1 MNSKGHSSRIL
12 FTTSASLVVFSIVLW
27 IVISQFFN
35 VVDAHVD
42 SSLEKS
48 FLFYITIVIVLFL
61 LLSLFTVS
69 RVIYHFTKPV
79 DEIMRVAGKLAVGD
93 YKARASISEF
103 RDLGNLATSINKIAQ
118 HGQET
123 QVVRS
128 MEKERLKTLIESIG
142 SSLIML
148 GRGGT
153 VNLMN
158 GVFAQTFSTSSVD
171 SIGKSYKEIGLPTAV
186 EQLIENVF
194 LSEQV
199 HERQIRLEREI
210 GTLNLSVY
218 GAPVIGRHGNWLGI
232 IVVFHDITKIIQLE
246 EVRKDFVANV
256 SHELR
261 TPVTS
266 IKGFAETL
274 LDGAI
279 EDPVITRDFVSIIE
293 KESGRLHSLVSD
305 LLELSGIEQQGFT
318 LNFTEVDATITIRE
332 AVELV
337 SVKLAEKEMRIE
349 IEDPGELKLEAD
361 GGRLMQVI
369 VNLLVNAI
377 SYSKPKT
384 VITIKAKP
392 INEYVVISI
401 ADEGIGIGKEKLTRI
416 FERFYR
422 ADLARSRDSGG
433 TGLGL
438 AIVKHLIDAH
448 HGSIWVESEINKGSE
463 FFIKLPIS
471 QHPNSVG

>member
-1 MNSKGHSSRIL
+1 MKKEGHSSRIL
-12 FTTSASLVVFSIVLW
+12 LTTSVTLVVFSIVLW

-35 VVDAHVD
+35 VVGANVD
-42 SSLEKS
+42 SSLEKKF
-48 FLFYITIVIVLFL
+48 FLYLTVVIVLFL
-61 LLSLFTVS
+61 TLSLFTVS

-79 DEIMRVAGKLAVGD
+79 DELTLVARKLASGD
-93 YKARASISEF
+93 YKARASVSEF
-103 RDLGNLATSINKIAQ
+103 KDLGNLAVSINQIARN
-118 HGQET
+118 GQET
-123 QVVRS
+123 QIVRS

-142 SSLIML
+142 SSLLML

-158 GVFAQTFSTSSVD
+158 GVFAQTFNASSLD
-171 SIGKSYKEIGLPTAV
+171 AIGKSYKEIGLPIAA

-199 HERQIRLEREI
+199 HERQIRIQQEYGPLDL
-210 GTLNLSVY
+210 TVY

-232 IVVFHDITKIIQLE
+232 IVVFHDISKIIKLE

-274 LDGAI
+274 LDGALS
-279 EDPVITRDFVSIIE
+279 DPDISRDFITIIE

-305 LLELSGIEQQGFT
+305 LLELSGIEQHGFT
-318 LNFTEVDATITIRE
+318 LNLSEVNAATTIQE
-332 AVELV
+332 ATQLV
-337 SVKLAEKEMRIE
+337 SGKLAEKQMTIE
-349 IEDPGELKLEAD
+349 IEEMSDLVIEAD
-361 GGRLMQVI
+361 SGRLMQVL
-369 VNLLVNAI
+369 VNLLINAI
-377 SYSKPKT
+377 TYSKQGT
-384 VITIKAKP
+384 TIRISGKKDH
-392 INEYVVISI
+392 NSVLISI
-401 ADEGIGIGKEKLTRI
+401 ADEGIGIEKEKLQRV

-438 AIVKHLIDAH
+438 AIVKHLLEAH
-448 HGSIWVESEINKGSE
+448 HGSIWVESELGEGSE
-463 FFIKLPIS
+463 FFMKLPIH
-471 QHPNSVG
+471 QHLHSTE